1 VYFFQ
6 ISVEMSRS
14 RSVSFE
20 IVLPSRP
27 TKGLADVMDEVFKK
41 NNSAH
46 DDDDHIDERSH
57 ERDVEHEIEQPEG
70 FTVSH
75 LFGTTH
81 PHRLTLAQV
90 VSCRLPTKPMRTLR
104 SNE

>member
-1 VYFFQ
+1 MYFFQ

-20 IVLPSRP
+20 IVPPSR
-27 TKGLADVMDEVFKK
+27 TNKGLADVMDEVFKK

-46 DDDDHIDERSH
+46 DDDDRSH

-75 LFGTTH
+75 LKQQD

-90 VSCRLPTKPMRTLR
+90 VFCRLPTQPMRTLR

>member
-1 VYFFQ
+1 
-6 ISVEMSRS
+6 MSMS

-20 IVLPSRP
+20 IVPPSRT

-46 DDDDHIDERSH
+46 DDDDRTDDRSH

-70 FTVSH
+70 FIVS
-75 LFGTTH
+75 LFRTTH
-81 PHRLTLAQV
+81 SHRLTFVQV
-90 VSCRLPTKPMRTLR
+90 VFCRLPTKPMRTLR
-104 SNE
+104 SNK